1 MRRICVVSL
10 SLLLWGCGGYPDDLV
25 IGEDGIDEPDR
36 VLFLRALHDLDR
48 GRLIRS
54 RLVLNTLI
62 NTYPD
67 SEFLPQAKYAMA
79 ESFYSGGGR
88 SDMIQAEAEFKDY
101 ITFFPTSDLA
111 DDAQLMVA
119 MTHLL
124 QIEKPD
130 RDTTQALMAEVE
142 LKNFISTYPDSQLM
156 DEAKDKLRAVQ
167 EVLADGILGIAN
179 FYATIKSYTAATDR
193 YREVLEVFPDFSR
206 TPEALY
212 KLADTMSKSN
222 NEGEAIIYYNRIV
235 RDHPLS
241 AEVDDAKGRLTE
253 LDQPIPDV
261 NPAALARAQAA
272 PPVEGRGLFG
282 RMFGILGRR
291 PDISTS
297 TTAASIIRDD
307 EEESQPGVEDGA
319 FEVEGRVVGEN
330 GKKPPGGPR

>member
-1 MRRICVVSL
+1 MRRIWVVSL

-25 IGEDGIDEPDR
+25 IGDEGIDEPDR

-130 RDTTQALMAEVE
+130 RDTTQSLMAEVE

-193 YREVLEVFPDFSR
+193 YREVLKVFPDFSR

-307 EEESQPGVEDGA
+307 EEESQTGVEDGT
-319 FEVEGRVVGEN
+319 FEVEGRVVSEN

>member
-1 MRRICVVSL
+1 MRRIWVVSL
-10 SLLLWGCGGYPDDLV
+10 SLLLSGCGGYPDDLV

-142 LKNFISTYPDSQLM
+142 LRNFISTYPDSQLM

-167 EVLADGILGIAN
+167 EVLADGIFGIAN
-179 FYATIKSYTAATDR
+179 FYATIRSYTAATDR

-206 TPEALY
+206 TSEALY

-241 AEVDDAKGRLTE
+241 AEVDNAKGRLTE

-307 EEESQPGVEDGA
+307 EEESQTGVEDGA
-319 FEVEGRVVGEN
+319 FEVEGRVVSEN

>member
-1 MRRICVVSL
+1 MRRIWVVFL
-10 SLLLWGCGGYPDDLV
+10 SVLLWGCGGYPDDLV
-25 IGEDGIDEPDR
+25 IGEEGIDEPDR

-79 ESFYSGGGR
+79 ESFYKGGGR

-130 RDTTQALMAEVE
+130 RDTTQALMAAVE

-222 NEGEAIIYYNRIV
+222 NSGEAIIYYNRIV

-272 PPVEGRGLFG
+272 PSVEGRGLFG

-307 EEESQPGVEDGA
+307 EEESQTGVEDGT
-319 FEVEGRVVGEN
+319 FEVEGRVVSEN
-330 GKKPPGGPR
+330 GKKPPGGSR